1 MSYVAFPIFAGPYNG
16 TVEPYTLSNIPPIP
30 QGGVAAFPLRAPV
43 TNDLTHDSM
52 TGSFTVATAKT
63 EVQAYPNISC
73 DRDLAEHTSNIGY
86 ASNDSSYTNYDTCGN
101 STTDISE
108 QPIISEIVTESHE
121 ETAMSHD
128 VTVMS
133 HDVTVMSHEAKAMSP
148 DVTIMSHD
156 ITDMSPDITAM
167 SHDIPV
173 MSYNIPVMSHDIP
186 VVPHDKPLNVGGCD
200 ALLGGIV
207 GKVPSQFKPQS
218 LDGVFERYYG
228 QAKHRLRNY
237 SLKHRD
243 YNCNIVYDE
252 VATVHSLKHEASMLS
267 FRPIRSSTPK
277 VTPIHSSRSVVPFMN
292 ANSNYDSNA
301 NGYLEMLRALMG
313 MFANIR
319 KANIVISHT
328 VTPPLSPIRETSTS
342 FMPM

>member
-1 MSYVAFPIFAGPYNG
+1 MSYIAFPIFAGPYHG
-16 TVEPYTLSNIPPIP
+16 TVEPYTLSHIPPIP

-52 TGSFTVATAKT
+52 TGSFTVATAKA

-73 DRDLAEHTSNIGY
+73 DHDLAEHTSNIGD

-133 HDVTVMSHEAKAMSP
+133 HEATAMSP

-173 MSYNIPVMSHDIP
+173 MSHNIP

-207 GKVPSQFKPQS
+207 GKIPSQFKLQS

-228 QAKHRLRNY
+228 QTKHRLRNY

-243 YNCNIVYDE
+243 YNCNIVHDE
-252 VATVHSLKHEASMLS
+252 VATVHSRKHEASMLS

-277 VTPIHSSRSVVPFMN
+277 VTPIHSSCSVVPFMN
-292 ANSNYDSNA
+292 ANSNYNSNA

-313 MFANIR
+313 MFTNIR